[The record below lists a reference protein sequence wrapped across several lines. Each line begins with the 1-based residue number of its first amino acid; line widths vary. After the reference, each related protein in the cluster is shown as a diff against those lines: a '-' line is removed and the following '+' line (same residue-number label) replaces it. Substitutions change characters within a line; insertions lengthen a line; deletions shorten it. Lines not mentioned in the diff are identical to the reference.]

1 MAPSS
6 GRPGEVQLMEA
17 AVQTEAE
24 EQLVIFEL
32 AGESYG
38 VDISSVQRL
47 IPMCDVTR
55 IPQAPPH
62 VAGVIDLRG
71 EILPVL
77 DLRLRFGLDTQ
88 TEEERKGARIMVTE
102 IGEHAV
108 GMIVDGVSEVLR
120 IARDQIEPPS
130 VIVTGVSTD
139 YIRGVGKLDNRLIV
153 LLALDRVLGLQELKQ
168 LQDAAAG
175 AF

>member
-1 MAPSS
+1 
-6 GRPGEVQLMEA
+6 MEA
-17 AVQTEAE
+17 VVQTDAE
-24 EQLVIFEL
+24 EQLVVFEL
-32 AGESYG
+32 AGENYG

-55 IPQAPPH
+55 IPQAPEH

-77 DLRLRFGLDTQ
+77 DLRTRFGLDTQ
-88 TEEERKGARIMVTE
+88 TDEQRKGARIMVAE

-120 IARDQIEPPS
+120 ISRDQIEPPS

-139 YIRGVGKLDNRLIV
+139 YIRGVGKLQDRLIV
-153 LLALDRVLGLQELKQ
+153 LLALDRVLGLRELEQ
-168 LQDAAAG
+168 LHEVAATA
-175 AF
+175 A